1 MAQEDTFSEE
11 DIQMLKSSF
20 LMGGAEEGLNTPS
33 YEYENEDSNSL
44 LNLSSYKPVVNKYGI
59 I

>member
-11 DIQMLKSSF
+11 EIQMLKSSF

-33 YEYENEDSNSL
+33 YDYENEDSNSL
-44 LNLSSYKPVVNKYGI
+44 LNLSSYKPVVN
-59 I
+59 